1 MKLKMNQPTKILMS
15 IIFVI
20 GLIAFIPS
28 TLSQFKTEDEIT
40 NPFALGTIDIEIEE
54 TFDPPEKWDGT
65 TTEKKVQIQNV
76 GSAEALIRV
85 ALVPRWENADGTPFA
100 GDTQL
105 IKLSVP
111 ASTTPGWVD
120 GGDGYYYYN
129 AKVLSGNLTVPLL
142 SAVTI
147 EITDFAQNE
156 RYREKQVKIDVKAET
171 VHALKEAYEAVW
183 PQMAQSGSATD
194 TMLRTL
200 IPNN

>member
-1 MKLKMNQPTKILMS
+1 MKLKMKRSTKILMS

-20 GLIAFIPS
+20 GVIAFIPG
-28 TLSQFKTEDEIT
+28 TLSQFKAKDEIT

-120 GGDGYYYYN
+120 
-129 AKVLSGNLTVPLL
+129 
-142 SAVTI
+142 
-147 EITDFAQNE
+147 
-156 RYREKQVKIDVKAET
+156 
-171 VHALKEAYEAVW
+171 
-183 PQMAQSGSATD
+183 
-194 TMLRTL
+194 
-200 IPNN
+200 